1 MLWDVSASLAY
12 INALPLPYLDGAE
25 LLSLLLNPPD
35 GHGSAYGLPNPAS
48 SSIYAERPSKL
59 DGITNRILRILR
71 NTWLVN
77 ELRNRKWALP
87 ALQVALTMA
96 VIVSSISS
104 WTMR

>member
-25 LLSLLLNPPD
+25 LLSLLLTPSED
-35 GHGSAYGLPNPAS
+35 HGSASKLPNPAS
-48 SSIYAERPSKL
+48 SSVYAERPGEI

-71 NTWLVN
+71 NTRLVDA
-77 ELRNRKWALP
+77 LRGRRWALP
-87 ALQVALTMA
+87 ALQVALATA
-96 VIVSSISS
+96 LIVSSFSS